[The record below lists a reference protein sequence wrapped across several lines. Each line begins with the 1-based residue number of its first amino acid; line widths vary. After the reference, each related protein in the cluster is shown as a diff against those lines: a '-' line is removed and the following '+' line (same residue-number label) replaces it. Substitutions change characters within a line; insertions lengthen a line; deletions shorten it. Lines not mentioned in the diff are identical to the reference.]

1 VYDLPGE
8 EVRDAAGLS
17 GLVHGVAFSPD
28 GTRLAT
34 ASHDKVASV
43 GDVASG
49 RKLMMEVCRD
59 RAVWPWPSAGMAP
72 VWRLA
77 ARTSVPVYGM
87 RPAAR
92 GCLRSVTTAPCG
104 RWRSAQMALTWLLAA
119 STGAFRYGPSRQTQ
133 SYELVLT
140 FSGRPPGWRVLSNR
154 KASRLS
160 VLTMVA
166 SNAASACGCSIGWG
180 ECAQNQCVCDLAS
193 ARWWAAP
200 GVTRKGGDFGAS
212 LALSRSMAGLKK
224 RLFLYGPAHRAQML
238 TKAQGGRVLALC
250 KVGAELYL
258 GA

>member
-1 VYDLPGE
+1 VIASSTRGFAVLEADTPPGSARMPGSPKIRME
-8 EVRDAAGLS
+8 KAQCDDP
-17 GLVHGVAFSPD
+17 LVE
-28 GTRLAT
+28 T
-34 ASHDKVASV
+34 
-43 GDVASG
+43 
-49 RKLMMEVCRD
+49 
-59 RAVWPWPSAGMAP
+59 PSAIGQWRSAQMAP
-72 VWRLA
+72 CWPPA
-77 ARTSVPVYGM
+77 ARTSAPVCGM

-104 RWRSAQMALTWLLAA
+104 RWRSAQMALAWLLAA

-180 ECAQNQCVCDLAS
+180 ECTQNQCVCALAS

-200 GVTRKGGDFGAS
+200 GVMREGGGFGAECGDP
-212 LALSRSMAGLKK
+212 LV
-224 RLFLYGPAHRAQML
+224 PQ
-238 TKAQGGRVLALC
+238 QGVP
-250 KVGAELYL
+250 
-258 GA
+258 